1 MNRQS
6 VTKNISG
13 VIIIAVGAVLLL
25 SSLKIFDIGNILA
38 DYWPLLIVLGA
49 AVIFTNDY
57 RSWPVAAFV
66 ASLGVLFQLRELTII
81 DVQPWSIIW
90 PLIIIFV
97 GVSLLFGRSYTG
109 KRVSKSERDDV
120 SAIMAGTSVVNH
132 SKSFKQS
139 NATAI
144 MGGARLD
151 LREVT
156 FEKEALIEVFSFWGG
171 IEIVVPE
178 NVVIRNQVN
187 NIMAGTE
194 DKTKQK
200 VEKNAPVLTVAGT
213 LIMAGVSIRNQP
225 SDN

>member
-1 MNRQS
+1 MDRQNL
-6 VTKNISG
+6 TRNITG
-13 VIIIAVGAVLLL
+13 VIIVIVGAVLLL
-25 SSLKIFDIGNILA
+25 SSLNLLNFGTLIT
-38 DYWPLLIVLGA
+38 DYWPVLIILSGLLIFV
-49 AVIFTNDY
+49 NDL
-57 RSWPVAAFV
+57 RSWPVAGFV
-66 ASLGVLFQLRELTII
+66 VALGVLFQLRELDVIS
-81 DVQPWSIIW
+81 VQPWAVIW

-97 GVSLLFGRSYTG
+97 GVSILFSRSYTG
-109 KRVSKSERDDV
+109 GRVSKSERDDV
-120 SAIMAGTSVVNH
+120 TAIMAGTNVVNH

-151 LREVT
+151 LREAD
-156 FEKEALIEVFSFWGG
+156 FNKEALVEVFGFWGG

-194 DKTKQK
+194 DKTRQK
-200 VEKNAPVLTVAGT
+200 TDKNSPVLIVVGT
-213 LIMAGVSIRNQP
+213 LIMAGVSIRNHP

>member
-13 VIIIAVGAVLLL
+13 AIIVAVGTVLLL
-25 SSLKIFDIGNILA
+25 SSLKVLDIGNILA
-38 DYWPLLIVLGA
+38 DYWPLLVVLA
-49 AVIFTNDY
+49 AGVILLNDV
-57 RSWPVAAFV
+57 RSWPVAGFV
-66 ASLGVLFQLRELTII
+66 AAIGVLFQLRQLDII
-81 DVQPWSIIW
+81 DVQPWSIVW

-97 GVSLLFGRSYTG
+97 GVSLLFGRSYNG

-120 SAIMAGTSVVNH
+120 SAIMAGTTVVNH

-144 MGGARLD
+144 MGGARID
-151 LREVT
+151 LRQAD
-156 FEKEALIEVFSFWGG
+156 FEKEALIEVFGFWGG
-171 IEIVVPE
+171 VEIVVPE

-194 DKTKQK
+194 DKTKQTTS
-200 VEKNAPVLTVAGT
+200 KNSPVLTIAGM
-213 LIMAGVSIRNQP
+213 LIMAGVSIRNHP

>member
-6 VTKNISG
+6 IARNSSG
-13 VIIIAVGAVLLL
+13 VVVVAVGAALLL
-25 SSLKIFDIGNILA
+25 NSLQVFNIGELLA
-38 DYWPLLIVLGA
+38 NFWPALVVVAGI
-49 AVIFTNDY
+49 VIFMNDF

-66 ASLGVLFQLRELTII
+66 VVLGILFQLRELNVIT
-81 DVQPWSIIW
+81 VEPWSLVW
-90 PLIIIFV
+90 PLIIIFI
-97 GVSLLFGRSYTG
+97 GVSLLFSRSYTG
-109 KRVSKSERDDV
+109 SRVSKSERDDV
-120 SAIMAGTSVVNH
+120 TAIMSGTSVVNH

-151 LREVT
+151 LREAD
-156 FEKEALIEVFSFWGG
+156 FDKEALVEVFGFWGG
-171 IEIVVPE
+171 VEIVVPE
-178 NVVIRNQVN
+178 NVVIRNQMN

-200 VEKNAPVLTVAGT
+200 TDKKSPILTVAGT
-213 LIMAGVSIRNQP
+213 VIMAGVSIRNHP

>member
-13 VIIIAVGAVLLL
+13 AIIVAVGAVLLL

-38 DYWPLLIVLGA
+38 DYWPVLIILGA
-49 AVIFTNDY
+49 GIIFINDF

-66 ASLGVLFQLRELTII
+66 AVLGVLFQLRELNIV

-97 GVSLLFGRSYTG
+97 GVSLLFGRSYAG

-178 NVVIRNQVN
+178 NVIIRNQVN

-200 VEKNAPVLTVAGT
+200 VEKNAPVLTIAGT
-213 LIMAGVSIRNQP
+213 LIMAGVSIRNHP